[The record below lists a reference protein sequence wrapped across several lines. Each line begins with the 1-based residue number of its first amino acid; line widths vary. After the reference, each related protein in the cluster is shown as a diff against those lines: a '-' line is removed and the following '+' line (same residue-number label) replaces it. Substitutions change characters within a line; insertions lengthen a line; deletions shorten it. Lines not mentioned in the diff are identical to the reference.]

1 MNKTSVTVTQLNEYV
16 RQSLSEDSML
26 SDVIVS
32 GELSGVKNHSSG
44 HIYFTLKDA
53 GAVIRCA
60 FFKPQNLSL
69 NFKLNEGMKVLAR
82 GRVTIYSRDGQY
94 QLNLTS
100 IQRDGIGELY
110 QRFEML
116 KAKLDEQGLFDKAHK
131 RSIPFFAKKIGVV
144 TSPTGAVIR
153 DIINVATRRFYGI
166 SIVLAPVQVQ
176 GEDAPR
182 SICAGIECLNKIND
196 IDVIPLTNFW
206 QPNENEF
213 TIFGHDTTGYGY
225 IPIHYATAKVNKW
238 HELMKCTG
246 NFYEDLMREIN
257 ISKDAYSKEW
267 EKYWFADWDLFTKRC
282 NEDASR
288 FTFIERGL
296 VHIAKDVTA
305 KSRIDR
311 YDYERTINQPE
322 IIDIHCHNDNVTR
335 KENIEMIKQCLL
347 KYFGEVPAWFNEYV
361 EYYKLEYQ
369 AL

>member
-1 MNKTSVTVTQLNEYV
+1 MK
-16 RQSLSEDSML
+16 R
-26 SDVIVS
+26 
-32 GELSGVKNHSSG
+32 
-44 HIYFTLKDA
+44 
-53 GAVIRCA
+53 
-60 FFKPQNLSL
+60 
-69 NFKLNEGMKVLAR
+69 KVLISTNNNPNYKFYIPIVEFAWNKLGWDVVLLKTEDTKDILINSETTEVYDIPKEEGIR
-82 GRVTIYSRDGQY
+82 SSTMAQCSR
-94 QLNLTS
+94 
-100 IQRDGIGELY
+100 
-110 QRFEML
+110 
-116 KAKLDEQGLFDKAHK
+116 
-131 RSIPFFAKKIGVV
+131 FFA
-144 TSPTGAVIR
+144 S
-153 DIINVATRRFYGI
+153 DI
-166 SIVLAPVQVQ
+166 LDH
-176 GEDAPR
+176 ED
-182 SICAGIECLNKIND
+182 LLQIND